1 MLHEVPNKTAF
12 YLIYRPLWQL
22 QLQEG
27 HERDPAPYQ
36 PFEGYEQNALLLEVD
51 ALLESAERSGFV

>member
-12 YLIYRPLWQL
+12 YLIYPPLWQL

-27 HERDPAPYQ
+27 HERGPAPCQ
-36 PFEGYEQNALLLEVD
+36 PFEGYEQNALLLEGG
-51 ALLESAERSGFV
+51 ALLESEERPSLV